1 MGIHAGISDDVAYT
15 LTKAFWDNIDEIK
28 ASASFL
34 STMDPAKPFS
44 VLNVKLHPGA
54 LKYYDEAG
62 IAVPDSLR

>member
-1 MGIHAGISDDVAYT
+1 
-15 LTKAFWDNIDEIK
+15 
-28 ASASFL
+28 
-34 STMDPAKPFS
+34 